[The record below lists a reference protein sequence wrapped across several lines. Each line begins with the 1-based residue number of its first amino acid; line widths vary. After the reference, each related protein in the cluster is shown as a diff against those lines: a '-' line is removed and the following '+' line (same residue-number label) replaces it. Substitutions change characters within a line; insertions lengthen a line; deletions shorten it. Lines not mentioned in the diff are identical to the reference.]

1 MPKRAIVIDAWK
13 LPAFEAV
20 LGEEGYS
27 FGIARGIASVTLTLW
42 GEPEKL
48 KPIIAKAQ
56 LRAVMSKLH

>member
-1 MPKRAIVIDAWK
+1 MRNCAIVIDVWK

-20 LGEEGYS
+20 LREEGYS
-27 FGIARGIASVTLTLW
+27 FGIVREAEFVTLTLL

-48 KPIIAKAQ
+48 NPVIAKAQ